1 VGTGDVGIRTR
12 RALLKQ
18 ALVSGSILVS
28 GFHRLSWPDL
38 AADEREGVRAGL
50 VAFSDEDKVPMDQAL
65 GSELDGRLF
74 TDLSTLTPKNTVT
87 PTGKFYIRTRAS
99 KLLDTSNWSIAFG
112 GLVEKPANLPAEQ
125 LRKMAKPM
133 GLHLMECAGNFRGA
147 HFGMVSV
154 ADWRGVPIEEILEI
168 VKPSSAGARVLISG
182 FDQYSSESRSSV
194 PGASWIFTPDQ
205 LKAAGAFLAID
216 MNGEPLLLDHGFPV
230 RLVVPGWYGCT
241 CIKWVNEIAFVSDDA
256 PATSQMQEYA
266 GRTMQTGVPTLAKE
280 YQAARI
286 DYAAMPIRIE
296 KWFVNGRIELHLIGI
311 QWGGS
316 RPIEGLEIRF
326 NQDENYVPVEDFR
339 VFHGD
344 AWNFWRQVW
353 TPQKPG
359 RYQIRLRVK
368 GANVV
373 ARRLDAGYYMR
384 SVEIEET

>member
-1 VGTGDVGIRTR
+1 VN
-12 RALLKQ
+12 Q
-18 ALVSGSILVS
+18 
-28 GFHRLSWPDL
+28 
-38 AADEREGVRAGL
+38 
-50 VAFSDEDKVPMDQAL
+50 
-65 GSELDGRLF
+65 
-74 TDLSTLTPKNTVT
+74 
-87 PTGKFYIRTRAS
+87 
-99 KLLDTSNWSIAFG
+99 IAF
-112 GLVEKPANLPAEQ
+112 L
-125 LRKMAKPM
+125 
-133 GLHLMECAGNFRGA
+133 
-147 HFGMVSV
+147 
-154 ADWRGVPIEEILEI
+154 
-168 VKPSSAGARVLISG
+168 
-182 FDQYSSESRSSV
+182 
-194 PGASWIFTPDQ
+194 
-205 LKAAGAFLAID
+205 
-216 MNGEPLLLDHGFPV
+216 
-230 RLVVPGWYGCT
+230 
-241 CIKWVNEIAFVSDDA
+241 SDDA

-296 KWFVNGRIELHLIGI
+296 KWFVDDRIELHVIGI